1 MRILVTNT
9 HSIQAYSIVRAL
21 RPHAERIVATL
32 SGARLLGFWP
42 TDHAAYS
49 RLIDRRYRVP
59 DPEVDW
65 LAGRIQPQNT
75 ALEDAFITRI
85 LEICARES
93 IDTIF
98 PSSDAWVYVFSK
110 NKALFEAQGIV
121 IPVPDLDTVMTPL
134 DKYRTILAAREVGFP
149 HPETHLAESD
159 EVVRRIAHN
168 MPPPW
173 VIKLRFTT
181 GGRGMAFVEDADDL
195 VEKCRATRAR
205 HGTPLIQEYIPS
217 IGREN
222 FFLVLDRNQQVVS
235 ATTVRALRRKLQVF
249 RGEASACETVPT
261 GPLVEKAIALAQHI
275 KWWGAI
281 TVQYTV
287 DPRDGQPKLME
298 MNPRLGITLWYRT
311 ELGIN
316 EPLMCLQIARGEKPE
331 AASDYPYGY
340 LLLKP
345 VQDLFFLALH
355 LINIAAYRFRTDVLR
370 HRVMNPPADPL
381 SVKDCFRRY
390 WNDYFGKRKR
400 CLAPYFRHAR
410 EDPLPL
416 LMWTCKLVASF
427 VDGLGSRARH
437 ALLSV
442 GSKKAWQKPRK
453 GSRAPFE

>member
-1 MRILVTNT
+1 MKLLVTNT
-9 HSIQAYSIVRAL
+9 HAYQAYAITRSL

-75 ALEDAFITRI
+75 ALEDTFIARI
-85 LEICARES
+85 LEICAREN

-110 NKALFEAQGIV
+110 NKARFEAQGIV

-134 DKYRTILAAREVGFP
+134 DKYRTILAARKVGFP
-149 HPETHLAESD
+149 HPETHLGESD

-181 GGRGMAFVEDADDL
+181 GRRGMAFVEDADDL

-205 HGTPLIQEYIPS
+205 HGTPMIQEYIPGQQNES
-217 IGREN
+217 SY
-222 FFLVLDRNQQVVS
+222 LVLDRDKQVVS
-235 ATTVRALRRKLQVF
+235 AMTVTTRRRSANVF
-249 RGEASACETVPT
+249 SGEASACETVPT

-275 KWWGAI
+275 NWWGGM
-281 TVQYTV
+281 TVQHKV

-298 MNPRLGITLWYRT
+298 MNPRLGISLWYRT

-331 AASDYPYGY
+331 AANDYPYGY

-345 VQDLFFLALH
+345 VQDLFSLALD
-355 LINIAAYRFRTDVLR
+355 LINIAAYRFRTDVLKR
-370 HRVMNPPADPL
+370 HLEHPL
-381 SVKDCFRRY
+381 SGPYFANRRFGCY

-400 CLAPYFRHAR
+400 CLTPYFRHAR

-416 LMWTCKLVASF
+416 IMWISKLATSVVDRVGRRVGRWFRSVASQRRS
-427 VDGLGSRARH
+427 GR
-437 ALLSV
+437 SV
-442 GSKKAWQKPRK
+442 AAGRD
-453 GSRAPFE
+453 